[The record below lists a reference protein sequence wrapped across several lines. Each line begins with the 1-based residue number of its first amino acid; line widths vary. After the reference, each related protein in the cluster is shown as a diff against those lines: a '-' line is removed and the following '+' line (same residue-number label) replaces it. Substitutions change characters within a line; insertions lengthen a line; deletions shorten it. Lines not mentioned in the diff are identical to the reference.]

1 MDLTISN
8 ELTGEIY
15 GPIEV
20 SEDMALTD
28 LIALLQAD
36 CGFDKTKH
44 DLYYNMDILDSN
56 RTQSLKEL
64 GLKTDDLLL
73 IRGKISNSIQ
83 TDAATLSDEAF
94 IEQFRQELLNNQM
107 LRSQLILQIPGLNDL
122 VNDPLLFR
130 ERLGPLILQRR
141 YGGYNTAMN
150 PFGIP
155 QDEYTRLMANP
166 DDPDNKKRIAELL
179 DQQAIDEQLRNA
191 IEYTPEMFTQ
201 VPMLY
206 INIEINNYPV
216 KAFVDTGAQTT
227 IMSTRLA
234 KKTGLSR
241 MIDKRFIGEARGVGT
256 GKIIGRI
263 HQAQV
268 KIETQYI
275 PCSFTV
281 LDTDIDVLIGLDML
295 KRHLACVDLKENV
308 LRIAEVETSF
318 LSEAE
323 IPKSFQE
330 GLPAPTSVTTS
341 SDKPLTPTKTS
352 LSLPP
357 QPGAVPALPPRTG
370 MGPTPTG
377 RSTAGA
383 TTATGR
389 TFPEQTIKQL
399 MDLGFP
405 RDAVVKALKQ
415 TNGNAEF
422 AASLLFQ

>member
-150 PFGIP
+150 PLASPKMNI
-155 QDEYTRLMANP
+155 
-166 DDPDNKKRIAELL
+166 L
-179 DQQAIDEQLRNA
+179 D
-191 IEYTPEMFTQ
+191 
-201 VPMLY
+201 
-206 INIEINNYPV
+206 
-216 KAFVDTGAQTT
+216 
-227 IMSTRLA
+227 
-234 KKTGLSR
+234 
-241 MIDKRFIGEARGVGT
+241 
-256 GKIIGRI
+256 
-263 HQAQV
+263 
-268 KIETQYI
+268 
-275 PCSFTV
+275 
-281 LDTDIDVLIGLDML
+281 
-295 KRHLACVDLKENV
+295 
-308 LRIAEVETSF
+308 
-318 LSEAE
+318 
-323 IPKSFQE
+323 
-330 GLPAPTSVTTS
+330 
-341 SDKPLTPTKTS
+341 
-352 LSLPP
+352 
-357 QPGAVPALPPRTG
+357 
-370 MGPTPTG
+370 
-377 RSTAGA
+377 
-383 TTATGR
+383 
-389 TFPEQTIKQL
+389 
-399 MDLGFP
+399 
-405 RDAVVKALKQ
+405 
-415 TNGNAEF
+415 
-422 AASLLFQ
+422 

>member
-1 MDLTISN
+1 MNLTISN

-20 SEDMALTD
+20 SEDMALSD
-28 LIALLQAD
+28 LKALLQAD
-36 CGFDKTKH
+36 CGFDEAKH
-44 DLYYNMDILDSN
+44 DLYFNMDILDPNNS
-56 RTQSLKEL
+56 QCLKEL

-73 IRGKISNSIQ
+73 IRGKTYDSIR
-83 TDAATLSDEAF
+83 TDTPTLSDEAF
-94 IEQFRQELLNNQM
+94 IEQFRQELLSNQM
-107 LRSQLILQIPGLNDL
+107 LRSQLILQIPGLNEL
-122 VNDPLLFR
+122 INDQQLFR
-130 ERLGPLILQRR
+130 EQLGPLILQRR
-141 YGGYNTAMN
+141 YGGYNAAMN

-155 QDEYTRLMANP
+155 QDEYNRLMANP
-166 DDPDNKKRIAELL
+166 EDPDNKKRITELAN
-179 DQQAIDEQLRNA
+179 QQAIDEQLRNA
-191 IEYTPEMFTQ
+191 IEYTPEVFTQ

-234 KKTGLSR
+234 EKTGSTKL
-241 MIDKRFIGEARGVGT
+241 IDKRFIGEARGVGT

-263 HQAQV
+263 HQTQV

-308 LRIAEVETSF
+308 LKIAEVETKF

-323 IPKSFQE
+323 IPKSIQE
-330 GLPAPTSVTTS
+330 ELPIPTSITTS
-341 SDKPLTPTKTS
+341 SNRPIAPTKTS
-352 LSLPP
+352 TSLKP
-357 QPGAVPALPPRTG
+357 QPGAVPALAPRTG
-370 MGPTPTG
+370 TLPTPTG
-377 RSTAGA
+377 TSTGGVAG
-383 TTATGR
+383 TAAR
-389 TFPEQTIKQL
+389 PFPEQTIKQL

-405 RDAVVKALKQ
+405 RDAVVTALKQ

>member
-36 CGFDKTKH
+36 CGFDRTKH
-44 DLYYNMDILDSN
+44 DLYFNMDILDSSK
-56 RTQSLKEL
+56 TQSLKEL
-64 GLKTDDLLL
+64 GIKTDDLLL
-73 IRGKISNSIQ
+73 IRGKISDSGQ
-83 TDAATLSDEAF
+83 ADADTLSDEAF
-94 IEQFRQELLNNQM
+94 IEQFRQELLSNQM
-107 LRSQLILQIPGLNDL
+107 LRSQLTLQIPGLNDL
-122 VNDPLLFR
+122 INDHQMFK

-141 YGGYNTAMN
+141 YGAYNTAMN

-155 QDEYTRLMANP
+155 QDEYNRLMANP
-166 DDPDNKKRIAELL
+166 DDPDNKKRIAELV

-191 IEYTPEMFTQ
+191 IEYTPEVFTQ

-206 INIEINNYPV
+206 INIEINNFPV

-234 KKTGLSR
+234 EKTDLTK

-295 KRHLACVDLKENV
+295 KRHLACVDLKDNV
-308 LRIAEVETSF
+308 LRIAEVETKF

-323 IPKSFQE
+323 IPKGFE
-330 GLPAPTSVTTS
+330 GELPAPTSVAS
-341 SDKPLTPTKTS
+341 SSSKPVVPTKTS
-352 LSLPP
+352 SSLKP
-357 QPGAVPALPPRTG
+357 QPGAVPALAPRTSTV
-370 MGPTPTG
+370 PTPTG
-377 RSTAGA
+377 R
-383 TTATGR
+383 TTATR
-389 TFPEQTIKQL
+389 TFPEPTIKQL

>member
-28 LIALLQAD
+28 LVALLQAD

-44 DLYYNMDILDSN
+44 DLYFNMDILDSSK
-56 RTQSLKEL
+56 TQSLKEL

-73 IRGKISNSIQ
+73 IRGKISGSVQ
-83 TDAATLSDEAF
+83 TDAANMSDEVF
-94 IEQFRQELLNNQM
+94 VEQFRQELLSNQM
-107 LRSQLILQIPGLNDL
+107 LRSHLISQIPGLNDL
-122 VNDPLLFR
+122 VNDQQLFK
-130 ERLGPLILQRR
+130 ERLGPFILQRR
-141 YGGYNTAMN
+141 YGGQNTSMN

-155 QDEYTRLMANP
+155 QDEYNRLMANP
-166 DDPDNKKRIAELL
+166 DDRDNKKRIAELV

-191 IEYTPEMFTQ
+191 IEYTPEVFTQ

-234 KKTGLSR
+234 EKTGLTK

-256 GKIIGRI
+256 GKIIGKI

-295 KRHLACVDLKENV
+295 KRHLACVDLKDNV
-308 LRIAEVETSF
+308 LKIAEVETKF

-330 GLPAPTSVTTS
+330 ELPGPMSVAS
-341 SDKPLTPTKTS
+341 SSKPAAPTKTS
-352 LSLPP
+352 SSLKP
-357 QPGAVPALPPRTG
+357 QPGAVPALAPKTG
-370 MGPTPTG
+370 TRPTPTG
-377 RSTAGA
+377 TTTAGDS
-383 TTATGR
+383 TTAAR
-389 TFPEQTIKQL
+389 TFPEKTIKQL

-405 RDAVVKALKQ
+405 RDDVVKALKQ

>member
-36 CGFDKTKH
+36 CGFDRTKH
-44 DLYYNMDILDSN
+44 DLYFNMDILDPNKS
-56 RTQSLKEL
+56 QSLNEL

-73 IRGKISNSIQ
+73 IRGKISDSNQ
-83 TDAATLSDEAF
+83 TDTATLSDEAF

-107 LRSQLILQIPGLNDL
+107 LRSQLIVQIPALSDL
-122 VNDPLLFR
+122 VNDAQLFK

-141 YGGYNTAMN
+141 YGGYNVAMN

-155 QDEYTRLMANP
+155 QDEYNRLMSNP
-166 DDPDNKKRIAELL
+166 DDPDNRERIAELL

-295 KRHLACVDLKENV
+295 KRHLACVDLKENI
-308 LRIAEVETSF
+308 LRIAEVETKF
-318 LSEAE
+318 LSEGE
-323 IPKSFQE
+323 IPKSLQE
-330 GLPAPTSVTTS
+330 ELPAPKSVATPS
-341 SDKPLTPTKTS
+341 NKPLLPTKTS
-352 LSLPP
+352 SSLMP
-357 QPGAVPALPPRTG
+357 QPGAVPAVAPRTG
-370 MGPTPTG
+370 KSQAPSEG
-377 RSTAGA
+377 RTSGVT
-383 TTATGR
+383 TTAAG

-405 RDAVVKALKQ
+405 RDTVVKALKQ
-415 TNGNAEF
+415 TGGNAEF

>member
-8 ELTGEIY
+8 EITGEIY

-36 CGFDKTKH
+36 CGFDKAKH
-44 DLYYNMDILDSN
+44 DLYYNMDILDSSK
-56 RTQSLKEL
+56 TQSLKEL

-73 IRGKISNSIQ
+73 IRGKISDSIQ
-83 TDAATLSDEAF
+83 TDATNMSDEVF
-94 IEQFRQELLNNQM
+94 VEQFRQELLSNRM
-107 LRSQLILQIPGLNDL
+107 LRSHLVSQIPGLNDL
-122 VNDPLLFR
+122 VNDQQLFK

-141 YGGYNTAMN
+141 YGGQSTAMN

-155 QDEYTRLMANP
+155 QDEYNRLMSNP
-166 DDPDNKKRIAELL
+166 DDPDNKKRIAELV

-191 IEYTPEMFTQ
+191 IEYTPEVFTQ

-206 INIEINNYPV
+206 ISIEINNYPV

-234 KKTGLSR
+234 EKTGLTK

-256 GKIIGRI
+256 GKIIGKI

-295 KRHLACVDLKENV
+295 KRHLACVDLKDNV
-308 LRIAEVETSF
+308 LKIADVETKF

-330 GLPAPTSVTTS
+330 ELPGPTSVAS
-341 SDKPLTPTKTS
+341 SSNKPAAPTKTS
-352 LSLPP
+352 SSLQP
-357 QPGAVPALPPRTG
+357 QPGAVPALAPKTG
-370 MGPTPTG
+370 VRP
-377 RSTAGA
+377 
-383 TTATGR
+383 TATGR
-389 TFPEQTIKQL
+389 TTAGVTRMFPENTIKQL
-399 MDLGFP
+399 MDLGFS